1 MASNEMSSNQ
11 NYENLYGVTLL
22 DDVHNYFPALL
33 YEPSSFSSLQELL
46 SYVQRQTRER
56 FDLFSYGQRQYRAAN
71 PPRQQ
76 QRSSFAQ
83 RSYSDAARGF
93 AASNLSAAA
102 RSPLVLPVAAAT
114 VQNNDDLLTS
124 AALQQLMTSLFSISG
139 NRGGAATLTA
149 TLNGEGMEAF
159 LEPVVVRPTP
169 EQITQFTT
177 VANLAT
183 DEEHS
188 CAICQEVLR
197 SEQEGR
203 KLNACG
209 HWFHRTCI
217 DTWFQRHIICPICR
231 HDIREPLAPR
241 Q

>member
-1 MASNEMSSNQ
+1 
-11 NYENLYGVTLL
+11 
-22 DDVHNYFPALL
+22 
-33 YEPSSFSSLQELL
+33 
-46 SYVQRQTRER
+46 
-56 FDLFSYGQRQYRAAN
+56 
-71 PPRQQ
+71 
-76 QRSSFAQ
+76 
-83 RSYSDAARGF
+83 
-93 AASNLSAAA
+93 
-102 RSPLVLPVAAAT
+102 
-114 VQNNDDLLTS
+114 
-124 AALQQLMTSLFSISG
+124 MTSLFNISG
-139 NRGGAATLTA
+139 TRGGAATLTA
-149 TLNGEGMEAF
+149 TLDGEGMEAF

-231 HDIREPLAPR
+231 HDIREPVAPR